1 LFQNQNTA
9 DLDRQTTKVKYQ
21 YFTVMQEERKMP
33 VDDPDKK
40 LIAMR
45 NLIYFKI
52 CRKCG
57 ARNALSA
64 KRCRRCRSGNLR
76 FKRREIGK

>member
-1 LFQNQNTA
+1 
-9 DLDRQTTKVKYQ
+9 
-21 YFTVMQEERKMP
+21 MP

-57 ARNALSA
+57 VRNALSA
-64 KRCRRCRSGNLR
+64 KRCRRCRSRNLR